1 MLNLGHPLQAC
12 DNGGRRQPVGGPRRP
27 RRSDH
32 RWIGH
37 PNGGCTDVPVDGVAN
52 QRAALIHE
60 VAPDTD
66 GRPWARRFVRSGQAA
81 SET

>member
-1 MLNLGHPLQAC
+1 MVALAARGVRITA
-12 DNGGRRQPVGGPRRP
+12 G
-27 RRSDH
+27 SAT
-32 RWIGH
+32 

-66 GRPWARRFVRSGQAA
+66 VDFGPAGCAVWSGRLGNV
-81 SET
+81 SESFGSRTAPTNERNAT